1 MTDEMT
7 SGRGEDEDDPRWE
20 LPNERKPV
28 PELVS
33 DRVAELV
40 RIGELLPGER
50 LPTEPLLARRFGVAR
65 SSVRSGLQRLQARGV
80 VEVNRGR
87 GWYVAEDPHPQVPPI
102 ADPDSEREFDDL
114 EVMEV
119 RIALEGIA
127 AALAAARASGVPG
140 KIDEIAK
147 RSREHREAAHDD
159 PDALLRTDKA
169 FHLAVVEAAGN
180 DFLTAVYGSL
190 VPRVDRWR
198 RESFTTPEVHDR
210 SATEHDQI
218 AFQIRRGDEVGARMT
233 MTGHLLGHYRALSR
247 ERERD
252 VDPASFPAFVDA
264 TDAPDWQQEN

>member
-1 MTDEMT
+1 MTEEAAST
-7 SGRGEDEDDPRWE
+7 RSEDDDPRWE

-33 DRVAELV
+33 ERVAELV
-40 RIGELLPGER
+40 QTGELAPGER

-87 GWYVAEDPHPQVPPI
+87 GWYVADEPHPPVRPI
-102 ADPDSEREFDDL
+102 QDPGSDRDFDDL
-114 EVMEV
+114 DVMEL
-119 RIALEGIA
+119 RIALEGAA
-127 AALAAARASGVPG
+127 AALAAVRAGRVPG

-180 DFLTAVYGSL
+180 EYLTAVYGAL
-190 VPRVDRWR
+190 IPRVDGWR
-198 RESFTTPEVHDR
+198 RQSFTTPEVHDR

-218 AFQIRRGDEVGARMT
+218 AFQLRRGDEVGARMT
-233 MTGHLLGHYRALSR
+233 MTGHLLAHYRALSR
-247 ERERD
+247 ERGRGTE
-252 VDPASFPAFVDA
+252 PASFQAFVDA
-264 TDAPDWQQEN
+264 TDKPMWQEGR